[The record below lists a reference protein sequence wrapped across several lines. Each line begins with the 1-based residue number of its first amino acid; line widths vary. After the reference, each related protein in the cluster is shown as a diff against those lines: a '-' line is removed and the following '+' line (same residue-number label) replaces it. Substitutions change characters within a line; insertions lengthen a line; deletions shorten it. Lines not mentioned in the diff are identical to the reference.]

1 MDDSDFREQ
10 VGKLNEINDYDS
22 EPGPIDDY
30 DSQSTLKPLKK
41 SILDY

>member
-1 MDDSDFREQ
+1 MDESDFREQ
-10 VGKLNEINDYDS
+10 VEMVNEINDYDS

-30 DSQSTLKPLKK
+30 DSQSTLKPLNK